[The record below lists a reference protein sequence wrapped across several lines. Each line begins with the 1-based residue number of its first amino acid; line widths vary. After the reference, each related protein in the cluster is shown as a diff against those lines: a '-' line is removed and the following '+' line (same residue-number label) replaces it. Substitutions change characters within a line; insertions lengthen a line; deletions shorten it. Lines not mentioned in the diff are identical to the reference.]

1 MKHKSILSLLIFLM
15 GLGVTTTSCED
26 MLTPDMTRYADD
38 FTGRDTVYFY
48 LGIVR
53 NVQDM
58 VEQNKLLGDLRSDL
72 VATTQY
78 SSDSISHIIDYNKTD
93 KDGDN
98 ALLNRAAYYKVIN
111 QCNFYLAKC
120 DTNAMKNN
128 IYYMRREYAQVVN
141 IRAWTY
147 LQLVQTYGKVPF
159 VTKPVDNA
167 NTGWETNPDTWATA
181 DNLVDL
187 LRSDLEKAN
196 AIESELGYPQYGTYQ
211 SGNSSFTIASRY
223 LCFYSD
229 LVLGD
234 LYLLRGQNR
243 SDYVNAA
250 KSYYHFL
257 YEQSRNGRGGTTTSN
272 LATFGEGKNSN
283 GSSYYTPSV
292 SSWVGSG
299 LAASALTTEN
309 ITIIPSAA
317 NSSFGR
323 VLTRNTQVYGFDTHS
338 TNSTS
343 DDATTTGS
351 ISITSNY
358 KSRQVQPSEGYLQL
372 CQSQNYSY
380 TETDRNG
387 VPSDVKYYTGAG
399 DARVH
404 ATSPY
409 FQTKE
414 GRMRFI
420 VKDAPVTYASRYGET
435 TTGDFKHFKT
445 LYRTRQVYL
454 RLAEAINRAGYPRM
468 AYAILRNG
476 VSKTTIPVLTSSD
489 TIYNDELQTRTPV
502 YKVDST
508 TNLDIVRAA
517 YFIGVDELR
526 RAQADPDFSKFLD
539 YSSNYFSGN
548 YGIHEFGCG
557 TTSSLDSLNGYEIR
571 VAQRMAD
578 EQLRAGGTQASVA
591 KIVKRLRAETNEG
604 ATDTEISEED
614 AAKADSILNAKRQNY
629 EIVEP
634 EVPAEPADLAEQV
647 NAVETLIADECALE
661 TAFEGSRMFDLI
673 RFARHKNNDA
683 NLSADYGTTWLAWLI
698 SRRDKSLAPYENPTE
713 TGSLYGTLLNPDN
726 WYIVNPVY

>member
-1 MKHKSILSLLIFLM
+1 M
-15 GLGVTTTSCED
+15 GLGITTTSCED
-26 MLTPDMTRYADD
+26 MLTPDMTRYAEN

-48 LGIVR
+48 LGIMR

-167 NTGWETNPDTWATA
+167 NTGWETNPENWATA

-187 LRSDLEKAN
+187 LHSDLEKAN

-229 LVLGD
+229 LILGD

-250 KSYYHFL
+250 KNYYHFL
-257 YEQSRNGRGGTTTSN
+257 YETSKKGRGGTTTSN
-272 LATFGEGKNSN
+272 RATFSEGKNAN
-283 GSSYYTPSV
+283 GSSYYTPSI
-292 SSWVGSG
+292 SNWITSG
-299 LAASALTTEN
+299 LAATALTTED

-323 VLTRNTQVYGFDTHS
+323 VLTQNSQVCGFDSHS
-338 TNSTS
+338 TNTTDSD
-343 DDATTTGS
+343 DDATTSGS
-351 ISITSNY
+351 ISITLNY
-358 KSRQVQPSEGYLQL
+358 KSRQVQPSEGYIKL

-387 VPSDVKYYTGAG
+387 EASDIKYYTGAG
-399 DARVH
+399 DARLH
-404 ATSPY
+404 ATCPY

-414 GRMRFI
+414 GRLRFI
-420 VKDAPVTYASRYGET
+420 VKDAPVTYASRYGEAS
-435 TTGDFKHFKT
+435 GASFKHYKS

-476 VSKTTIPVLTSSD
+476 VSKSTIPVLTSSD
-489 TIYNDELQTRTPV
+489 TIYNDDLKTRTPV

-517 YFIGVDELR
+517 YYIGVDELR
-526 RAQADPDFSKFLD
+526 RAQADPDFSSFLD
-539 YSSNYFSGN
+539 YSSTYFSGN

-557 TTSSLDSLNGYEIR
+557 SASTLDSLNGYDIR

-578 EQLRAGGTQASVA
+578 EQLRAGGTSASVA
-591 KIVKRLRAETNEG
+591 KIAKRLRAEANEG
-604 ATDTEISEED
+604 TEVEGDDDD
-614 AAKADSILNAKRQNY
+614 AAKADSILNEARKKY
-629 EIVEP
+629 YIVEP
-634 EVPAEPADLAEQV
+634 DVPSAPEDLAEQV

-673 RFARHKNNDA
+673 RFARHKNNDTS
-683 NLSADYGTTWLAWLI
+683 LSADYGTTWLAWLI